1 MKGSDGVHLP
11 KHKGTI
17 VLLITLVLLGATF
30 GAVKMKAENDS
41 NTPFT
46 VQIDNSKPQ
55 GSKDYTITTGI
66 TKHWINDEGTQRQT
80 YGAQYDCTV
89 RNNTDLDITRWKV
102 VIEVPGAE
110 KEDIVVDSYWNGD
123 YVYEDGKITFT
134 AGEKVDPIRAG
145 MDAGFGAV
153 IISKGLMK
161 FDSYVLTGY
170 KDKPL
175 TSYFN
180 FWFVMVLFVVWCTSV
195 VAYILYRV
203 RDAHF
208 ERYKK
213 NMDSIISQSMNTFA
227 NLVDAKDPYTKGH
240 STRVSY
246 YTARIAEKLGF
257 HEEEVRNVGYIALMH
272 DCGKIGIPD
281 EILTKP
287 AKLTEEEFKIM
298 QGHTTYGGK
307 VLKDFNAIDGIVEGA
322 LYHHERYD
330 GGGYPEGLKGDKIPL
345 YARIICVADALDAM
359 NSDRC
364 YRPHLPPDVIKQ
376 ELKGNAGTQF
386 DPDIVEC
393 ALELI
398 EEGKI
403 LLGLH
408 DKIATAEKRDKKDKK
423 EKKDK

>member
-1 MKGSDGVHLP
+1 
-11 KHKGTI
+11 
-17 VLLITLVLLGATF
+17 
-30 GAVKMKAENDS
+30 
-41 NTPFT
+41 
-46 VQIDNSKPQ
+46 
-55 GSKDYTITTGI
+55 
-66 TKHWINDEGTQRQT
+66 
-80 YGAQYDCTV
+80 
-89 RNNTDLDITRWKV
+89 
-102 VIEVPGAE
+102 
-110 KEDIVVDSYWNGD
+110 
-123 YVYEDGKITFT
+123 
-134 AGEKVDPIRAG
+134 
-145 MDAGFGAV
+145 
-153 IISKGLMK
+153 
-161 FDSYVLTGY
+161 
-170 KDKPL
+170 
-175 TSYFN
+175 
-180 FWFVMVLFVVWCTSV
+180 
-195 VAYILYRV
+195 
-203 RDAHF
+203 
-208 ERYKK
+208 
-213 NMDSIISQSMNTFA
+213 
-227 NLVDAKDPYTKGH
+227 
-240 STRVSY
+240 
-246 YTARIAEKLGF
+246 
-257 HEEEVRNVGYIALMH
+257 MH

-398 EEGKI
+398 EDGKI

>member
-1 MKGSDGVHLP
+1 
-11 KHKGTI
+11 
-17 VLLITLVLLGATF
+17 
-30 GAVKMKAENDS
+30 
-41 NTPFT
+41 
-46 VQIDNSKPQ
+46 
-55 GSKDYTITTGI
+55 
-66 TKHWINDEGTQRQT
+66 
-80 YGAQYDCTV
+80 
-89 RNNTDLDITRWKV
+89 
-102 VIEVPGAE
+102 
-110 KEDIVVDSYWNGD
+110 
-123 YVYEDGKITFT
+123 
-134 AGEKVDPIRAG
+134 
-145 MDAGFGAV
+145 
-153 IISKGLMK
+153 
-161 FDSYVLTGY
+161 
-170 KDKPL
+170 
-175 TSYFN
+175 
-180 FWFVMVLFVVWCTSV
+180 
-195 VAYILYRV
+195 
-203 RDAHF
+203 
-208 ERYKK
+208 
-213 NMDSIISQSMNTFA
+213 
-227 NLVDAKDPYTKGH
+227 
-240 STRVSY
+240 VSY

-398 EEGKI
+398 EDGKI

-423 EKKDK
+423 EKKAK